1 MGSGQSG
8 DIYAETL
15 AVFDQRGRYE
25 PLTTPEV
32 TDALDVK
39 RRTVYKRLQKLVD
52 RGELETKETGSNARV
67 WWRPPDATGSEGSST
82 DEAAD
87 QGETVAQRDGWSD
100 AGYRETFEAMPDG
113 VLLHDPADGTIID
126 ANEQFCAMLGYSREE
141 LLALDFEAI
150 HSDIRPY
157 TIERAKQYVQQAA
170 TEGPLTFEWL
180 DETKDGDHVPVEVHL
195 RQTAIDGSDCIL
207 GVVRDIS
214 ERKEREEE
222 VQETAQQL
230 QGILDTVEAAIFLKD
245 TDGEYLLMNQNWREM
260 AGIDSDEAVAGLTDG
275 DIFPDAVASR
285 QRADDQRVF
294 ERNETIEIEEEIPT
308 PAGEKTVLTRKTPI
322 FDETGAP
329 YAVCAVATDITERKD
344 REEELRASRRFN
356 EELVENAP
364 FGMFRLDER
373 LRITYENPRAQEII
387 GLPEEMNSSDA
398 IGVDIRELPSI
409 QETGEAAMFG
419 RLRDGETIEFEF
431 PFESIY
437 GKEAY
442 FTGRGVPLYRDG
454 EFDGAVMMANDI
466 SDRRERERKLERQRK
481 QLAAVNELND
491 VVRGITDA
499 VIDQSTRSEI
509 EQVVCDRLAASD
521 SYQFAWISS
530 VGPDRQLQPRTK
542 AGIDAP
548 LDDIPLSADSSD
560 PTGQGPIGNAVRS
573 QEVHVRQDLLDETAV
588 ADREY
593 LFRSAAA
600 IPIVHQEVLYGVLAI
615 YSERPDAFA
624 EDEREVVGQLGEV
637 VGHAI
642 AAVNRKRAL
651 TSNEVTELEIRIP
664 RLLESADE
672 PAITEGPVTIERTVP
687 LDGDE
692 YLLYGRTNKAAMA
705 EVEAVAEQLTGVKAV
720 RRIEE
725 RDGQVRFEQH
735 LSNPPVSSTIAE
747 YGGYFESG
755 RIEDGEYVTSVHLS
769 PGTDIRQVVSDIQ
782 KRYPDAESV
791 SQRQVTRDDPGP
803 GQLQSLL
810 TERLTDRQRAALEAG
825 YYGGFFEWPRERSG
839 EDVANSLGIG
849 ASTFHQHVRKAEK
862 KLLDTVFTD

>member
-52 RGELETKETGSNARV
+52 RDELETKETGSNARV

-150 HSDIRPY
+150 HSDIPPY

-344 REEELRASRRFN
+344 RELELRASRRFN

-373 LRITYENPRAQEII
+373 LQITYENPRAQEII
-387 GLPEEMNSSDA
+387 GLPEEMERSAA

-442 FTGRGVPLYRDG
+442 FTGRSVPLYRDG

-466 SDRRERERKLERQRK
+466 SEHRRHERELERQRE
-481 QLAAVNELND
+481 QLAALNELND
-491 VVRGITDA
+491 VVRGITEA
-499 VIDQSTRSEI
+499 VINQSTREEI
-509 EQVVCDRLAASD
+509 ERVVCERLAGSD
-521 SYQFAWISS
+521 SYRFAWTGS
-530 VGPDRQLQPRTK
+530 VDSKLQLVPHVE
-542 AGIDAP
+542 AGTEGS
-548 LDDIPLSADSSD
+548 LDGLVLSTDPAD
-560 PTGQGPIGNAVRS
+560 PTGQGPIGRAIRS
-573 QEVHVRQDLLDETAV
+573 REAQVNRHVHEDTDH
-588 ADREY
+588 DRRFHSE
-593 LFRSAAA
+593 AA
-600 IPIVHQEVLYGVLAI
+600 IPIVHQGTLYGVLAV
-615 YSERPDAFA
+615 YSGRPDAFA
-624 EDEREVVGQLGEV
+624 ENEREVLAQLGEV
-637 VGHAI
+637 IGHAI
-642 AAVNRKRAL
+642 SAVNNKRAL
-651 TSNEVTELEIRIP
+651 MSDEVTELE
-664 RLLESADE
+664 LLVPDLDE
-672 PAITEGPVTIERTVP
+672 PIDVPTEELTVNVDRAVPV
-687 LDGDE
+687 GDE
-692 YLLYGRTNKAAMA
+692 HLLYGTATPGSVPALRALC
-705 EVEAVAEQLTGVKAV
+705 EQLPGWERT
-720 RRIEE
+720 RIISETDDE
-725 RDGQVRFEQH
+725 VRFEQQ
-735 LSNPPVSSTIAE
+735 LSEPPIGSIVAA
-747 YGGYFESG
+747 YGGFFEGG
-755 RIEDGEYVTSVHLS
+755 RIESGEYTVTIALP
-769 PGTDIRQVVSDIQ
+769 PGTDIRQVVEDI
-782 KRYPDAESV
+782 REMYPNVESR
-791 SQRQVTRDDPGP
+791 SQRQTTREKQLP
-803 GQLQSLL
+803 GQPVPVLTEKL
-810 TERLTDRQRAALEAG
+810 TERQSGVLEAA
-825 YYGGFFEWPRERSG
+825 YYAGFFEWPRERSG
-839 EDVANSLGIG
+839 EEVAASLGIG
-849 ASTFHQHVRKAEK
+849 ASTFHQHLRKAER
-862 KLLDTVFTD
+862 KLLDVLFELD